1 MFKKFKL
8 KLKIAMNLLKACWK
22 VLMLDKELLVFPLLS
37 IIVLG
42 LLAVSF
48 VWPLY
53 ESGALMSFLENMGT
67 QEEGAGNN
75 QHWMGGDKNVENY
88 SEYYMMA
95 ITFVAYFVTFFVM
108 IFFNAALIACVKI
121 RFAGGDPVVMDGLRA
136 SMVRLPQIAA
146 WAFVAALVGFIL
158 DQLKNKEG
166 EPPNFIIGML
176 GAGWAIAVYFAVPV
190 LVSERVSPIQAV
202 KRSVAIIK
210 KTWGEALIA
219 EVGLGVLYGLAT
231 LGGFLFFMAGMIFFN
246 EVSESPVI
254 ALSIW
259 TVGVIYALVCGL
271 VFSTLGS
278 ILKSALYVYAVNG
291 KIPYYFDDDLIKN
304 AFVHKEK

>member
-1 MFKKFKL
+1 
-8 KLKIAMNLLKACWK
+8 
-22 VLMLDKELLVFPLLS
+22 MLDKELLVFPLLS
-37 IIVLG
+37 IVVLG
-42 LLAVSF
+42 LLAASF
-48 VWPLY
+48 IWPLY
-53 ESGALMSFLENMGT
+53 ESGALISLLETMGA

-75 QHWMGGDKNVENY
+75 QHWMNGGKTEENISNY
-88 SEYYMMA
+88 WLMA
-95 ITFVAYFVTFFVM
+95 LTFIAYFVTFFVM

-121 RFAGGDPVVMDGLRA
+121 RLAGGDPVVMDGLRA
-136 SMVRLPQIAA
+136 SMARLPQIFA

-158 DQLKNKEG
+158 DHLKNKEG
-166 EPPNFIIGML
+166 ESPNFIVGLL

-190 LVSERVSPIQAV
+190 LVSERVGPIDAV

-231 LGGFLFFMAGMIFFN
+231 FGGFAFFMIGLIFLG
-246 EVSESPVI
+246 EVSGSPEI

-259 TVGVIYALVCGL
+259 TVGIIYGVVCAL

-278 ILKSALYVYAVNG
+278 ILKSALYVYAVDG
-291 KIPYYFDDDLIKN
+291 KIPYYFDEDLFKN
-304 AFVHKEK
+304 AFSHKAK

>member
-1 MFKKFKL
+1 MFKKFKQ
-8 KLKIAMNLLKACWK
+8 KLKNAISLLKACWK

-42 LLAVSF
+42 LLAASF
-48 VWPLY
+48 IWPLY
-53 ESGALMSFLENMGT
+53 ESGQIIALLESMSDDA
-67 QEEGAGNN
+67 EGE
-75 QHWMGGDKNVENY
+75 KNSQY
-88 SEYYMMA
+88 WMMA
-95 ITFVAYFVTFFVM
+95 ATFIAYFVTFFVM

-121 RFAGGDPVVMDGLRA
+121 RLAGGDPVVMDGLRA
-136 SMVRLPQIAA
+136 SMARLPQIAA
-146 WAFVAALVGFIL
+146 WALVAATVSFIL
-158 DQLKNKEG
+158 NMLKNKEG
-166 EPPNFIIGML
+166 EPPNFIVGML

-190 LVSERVSPIQAV
+190 LVSERVGPIDAV

-219 EVGLGVLYGLAT
+219 EVGLGVLTGLAM

-246 EVSESPVI
+246 EASESPEI
-254 ALSIW
+254 ALTIW
-259 TVGVIYALVCGL
+259 TIGVIYALVCAL